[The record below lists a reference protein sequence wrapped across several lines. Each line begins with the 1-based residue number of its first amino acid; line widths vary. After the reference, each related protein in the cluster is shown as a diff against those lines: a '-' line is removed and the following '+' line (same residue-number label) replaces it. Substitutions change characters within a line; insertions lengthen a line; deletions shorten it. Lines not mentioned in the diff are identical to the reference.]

1 MCRTFI
7 KVSVVVT
14 KTSNFIVDA
23 MALPGNT
30 FDRHTLHQA
39 LAQVRTPTGASVEE
53 AYVDRGYR
61 GHSEYQTQACPLAE
75 RHGVNPQYKRYIK
88 RR

>member
-14 KTSNFIVDA
+14 KTSNFIADT
-23 MALPGNT
+23 MALPGNS

-39 LAQVRTPTGASVEE
+39 LAQVRTLTGASVEE

-61 GHSEYQTQACPLAE
+61 GHSETQA
-75 RHGVNPQYKRYIK
+75 KRT
-88 RR
+88 RWVSDAT

>member
-7 KVSVVVT
+7 RVSVVVT

-23 MALPGNT
+23 MAVPSNT
-30 FDRHTLHQA
+30 FGGYTLHQT
-39 LAQVRTPTGASVEE
+39 LAQVHALSGASAED

-61 GHSEYQTQACPLAE
+61 GHSNTQTRACPSGQ
-75 RHGVNPQYKRYIK
+75 RRGVTPRFK
-88 RR
+88 